1 MYGYSWD
8 QPADWEGGKKGGGG
22 GWGMGK
28 CDRNFMV
35 AESGH
40 HTLGWRFA
48 LREPRCLF
56 TNIIFIITLGA
67 CLIMSF

>member
-8 QPADWEGGKKGGGG
+8 QPADWEGGRGG
-22 GWGMGK
+22 GWEMGK

-35 AESGH
+35 AELGR

-48 LREPRCLF
+48 LRVPRCLF
-56 TNIIFIITLGA
+56 TNNIIFIITLDA